1 VHGGAFQ
8 GGKRSRCVVLAGPVA
23 PLAGGAPVRLA
34 SLPARTYAREQACNL
49 FITAVF
55 YSRDDAY
62 ERSFRRGMLMGLIKA
77 DQYAAMRQR
86 EQSGEVGV
94 FFSHPLGCECC
105 RVALQES
112 QTGCRQLSD
121 GKYLCSDCYFDALD
135 DALEAL
141 PILPPR
147 VRHRV

>member
-1 VHGGAFQ
+1 MSWLHRLGAYRLLKRVRVSDSRSHVVSTLVGQ
-8 GGKRSRCVVLAGPVA
+8 GARSHA
-23 PLAGGAPVRLA
+23 
-34 SLPARTYAREQACNL
+34 
-49 FITAVF
+49 
-55 YSRDDAY
+55 RDDAY

-77 DQYAAMRQR
+77 DQYAAMRKR
-86 EQSGEVGV
+86 EQSGEAGV
-94 FFSHPLGCECC
+94 FFSHPLGCESCS
-105 RVALQES
+105 VALQES

-121 GKYLCSDCYFDALD
+121 GQYLCSDCYFDALD